1 MSNMNN
7 FDKLNGAFRRV
18 IENKAKM
25 NVEVY
30 KKSKTF
36 NEFAI
41 KNEKEL
47 FQKYCEL
54 YSYKPE
60 RELVEMLKEESK
72 EMLIYTSSRSLQ
84 AYRELEIKDRA
95 SQVDHWATNGI
106 QPDLSL
112 FLSKKI
118 QER

>member
-1 MSNMNN
+1 MSNANN
-7 FDKLNGAFRRV
+7 FDKLNGAFKRV
-18 IENKAKM
+18 IESKAKM

-30 KKSKTF
+30 KESKTF
-36 NEFAI
+36 NEFAT

-47 FQKYCEL
+47 LQKYCEL

-60 RELVEMLKEESK
+60 RELLEMLKEESK
-72 EMLIYTSSRSLQ
+72 EILIYTSARSLE
-84 AYRELEIKDRA
+84 AHRAVEIKDRA
-95 SQVDHWATNGI
+95 SEIDHWAKNGI